1 VHSRLPREPRI
12 PGSFR
17 IANQQREVL
26 DVYGDPM
33 AGMCGHRVRRILES
47 IQRDV
52 GAGGT
57 ARVRQILQSPRE
69 LYRIELEIPDMAYQ
83 RTTVLDR
90 DALEVLLEET
100 PEEVVRDRFI
110 FRS

>member
-1 VHSRLPREPRI
+1 VQTRIPPLPRI

-17 IANQQREVL
+17 IANQQRPI

-33 AGMCGHRVRRILES
+33 AGLCGHRVRRILES

-57 ARVRQILQSPRE
+57 ARVRQILCSPRE
-69 LYRIELEIPDMAYQ
+69 LFRIELEIPDMAYQ

-100 PEEVVRDRFI
+100 PEDIIRARFI
-110 FRS
+110 FRV